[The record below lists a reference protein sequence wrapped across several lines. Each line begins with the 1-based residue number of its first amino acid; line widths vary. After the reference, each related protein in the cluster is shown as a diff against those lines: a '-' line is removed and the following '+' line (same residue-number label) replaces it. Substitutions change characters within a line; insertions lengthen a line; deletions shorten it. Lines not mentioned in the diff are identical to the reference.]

1 MGNFQKN
8 ITTPPSFC
16 QYSSGPCDQ
25 NFSEM
30 SLKGAFFIYPSEPN
44 LISSSIDLAIEELRK
59 AESSR
64 PWTSWR
70 DLPIEGRI
78 IFCEIC
84 KAARFSSLIIADVT
98 TLNLNV
104 LFEIGYCIGLGLPV
118 LPIRDT
124 TYKRDKKVFDELGIL
139 DTLGYT
145 DFHNANELAASIKKH
160 LKSKISILT
169 EQETN
174 RNQPL
179 YLVKSPIDTDGS
191 IKLLSCLKKSAL
203 KFRTFDPR
211 ETVRLSLYEAEKQ
224 TSTSLGVIAYLLN
237 PEREGS
243 IVHNARC
250 SFVAGLAMADGK
262 RVLMLQEG
270 DVSHPID
277 YRDVVQ
283 SYKIIEQIPRIVAP
297 LFKQIITLF
306 QELSPLTKKVP
317 LKRLEQV
324 DLGDLAAENEIRLLP
339 SYFVPTG
346 QYHEARHGHAR
357 LVIGRKGSG
366 KTAIFYKIRD
376 DYVNRKTYLVLD
388 LKPEGHQFTKL
399 REAVLCKLSP
409 GLQEHTMTA
418 FWNYLILEEMAYK
431 IIEDE
436 VYLAYRDPKFRERYE
451 QVIVAYGEDTKSEQG
466 DFSERLLALVDS
478 INERQK
484 DIGCI
489 RGTPEVTQLVYG
501 KDIRDLQKVLNNY
514 LSLKDGVWI
523 LIDNLDKGWPVRGAT
538 SEDIMILRCLL
549 EATRKIQRQCEKN
562 NIEFKIIIFIRNDI
576 YEHLLSEIP
585 DKGKDT
591 VISLDWD
598 DPEIFREIIK
608 LRLKTGT
615 GVEGSFDEIW
625 RIFFDSHINAEDSFG
640 YMLNRTL
647 MRPREIIR
655 FARKAIEAA
664 INRNHERVLE
674 EDIIYAEIRYSEDCI
689 QDLMFELKD
698 IKPKYQ
704 DILYNFFYCKPRLSY
719 SDLESLIKKDVVE
732 DSEVQKIIEL
742 LVWFGFLGVIIGS
755 EETKYSYQVQ
765 YNIRKL
771 IIDNQSFFEIHPCFR
786 RGLEC
791 KE

>member
-1 MGNFQKN
+1 MDKIEKN
-8 ITTPPSFC
+8 ISTPPPFC

-25 NFSEM
+25 NFSETP
-30 SLKGAFFIYPSEPN
+30 LKGSFFIYPSEPS

-59 AESSR
+59 AQSSR

-118 LPIRDT
+118 VPIRDT
-124 TYKRDKKVFDELGIL
+124 TYKRDKKVFDEFGIL
-139 DTLGYT
+139 DTLGYM
-145 DFHNANELAASIKKH
+145 DFHNANEIAEGTNKH
-160 LKSKISILT
+160 LKSKIRILT
-169 EQETN
+169 DHEIN
-174 RNQPL
+174 RSQPL

-191 IKLLSCLKKSAL
+191 IKLLSCLKKSGFN
-203 KFRTFDPR
+203 FRTFDPR

-224 TSTSLGVIAYLLN
+224 TSTSLGVITYLLN
-237 PEREGS
+237 PEREGA

-250 SFVAGLAMADGK
+250 AFVAGLAMAHGK

-270 DVSHPID
+270 EMSHPID
-277 YRDVVQ
+277 YRDIVQ
-283 SYKIIEQIPRIVAP
+283 PYKNIEQIPRIVAP
-297 LFKQIITLF
+297 LFKGIITIF
-306 QELSPLTKKVP
+306 QELSPVTKKVP
-317 LKRLEQV
+317 LKQLEQV
-324 DLGDLAAENEIRLLP
+324 NLGDLAAENEIQFLP
-339 SYFVPTG
+339 NYFVPTG

-399 REAVLCKLSP
+399 RESVLRKLSP

-418 FWNYLILEEMAYK
+418 FWTYLILEEIAHK
-431 IIEDE
+431 IIQDE
-436 VYLAYRDPKFRERYE
+436 VHLAYRDPNYRERYE
-451 QVIVAYGEDTKSEQG
+451 QVKLVYGEDTTFEQG
-466 DFSERLLALVDS
+466 DFSERLLSLVDS
-478 INERQK
+478 ITERQK
-484 DIGCI
+484 DVGCI
-489 RGTPEVTQLVYG
+489 RGTPEVTELVYR
-501 KDIRDLQKVLNNY
+501 KDIRNLQSVLNNY
-514 LSLKDGVWI
+514 LALKDGVWI

-538 SEDIMILRCLL
+538 NEDIMILRCLL
-549 EATRKIQRQCEKN
+549 DATRKIQRQCERNK
-562 NIEFKIIIFIRNDI
+562 IEFKIIIFIRNDI

-591 VISLDWD
+591 VISLDWN

-608 LRLKTGT
+608 LRLKSGT
-615 GVEGSFDEIW
+615 GVGGSFEDVW
-625 RIFFDSHINAEDSFG
+625 RVFFDSHINAEDSFG
-640 YMLNRTL
+640 YMLSRTL
-647 MRPREIIR
+647 MKPREIIR
-655 FARKAIEAA
+655 FARQALEVA
-664 INRNHERVLE
+664 INRNHEKVLE
-674 EDIIYAEIRYSEDCI
+674 EDIVFAEIGYSEDSL

-698 IKPKYQ
+698 INPKYQ
-704 DILYNFFYCKPRLSY
+704 DVLYNFFYCKPRLNY
-719 SDLESLIKKDVVE
+719 SDVESLIKKDVVE

-771 IIDNQSFFEIHPCFR
+771 GLENQSAFEIHPCFR
-786 RGLEC
+786 CGLEC